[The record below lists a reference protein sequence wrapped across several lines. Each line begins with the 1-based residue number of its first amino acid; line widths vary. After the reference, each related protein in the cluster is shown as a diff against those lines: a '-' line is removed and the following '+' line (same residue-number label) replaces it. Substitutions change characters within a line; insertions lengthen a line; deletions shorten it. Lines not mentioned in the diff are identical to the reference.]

1 MHMGFTGGSFIK
13 ITGAG
18 NTGIY
23 RVTNIYRG
31 IAGDDRA
38 NQSIATSIDPFGAS
52 VLPQREYLELSGP
65 IVPGSTPFV
74 ENVTDKPRLIIKYT

>member
-1 MHMGFTGGSFIK
+1 MGFTGGSIIK

-31 IAGDDRA
+31 ISGDVLA
-38 NQSIATSIDPFGAS
+38 NTNVGTSNPPGTLT
-52 VLPQREYLELSGP
+52 LPLREYLELSGP
-65 IVPGSTPFV
+65 IVVGTSPFV
-74 ENVTDKPRLIIKYT
+74 ENVTDKPVLIIKYT